1 MAGNGDSAALNA
13 ASDDAIFDAAGDGK
27 MRTTVTIDDELVARA
42 QEITGIEEKS
52 ALLTEAL
59 KRMIQREAA
68 MRLARL
74 GGSDP
79 DAKAPP
85 RRRWSEDGAS
95 FENE

>member
-1 MAGNGDSAALNA
+1 
-13 ASDDAIFDAAGDGK
+13 
-27 MRTTVTIDDELVARA
+27 MRTTVTIDDELVGKA

-52 ALLTEAL
+52 ALLNEAL
-59 KRMIQREAA
+59 RLLIQRESA

-79 DAKAPP
+79 AAKAPP
-85 RRRWSEDGAS
+85 RRRWSEDGTR